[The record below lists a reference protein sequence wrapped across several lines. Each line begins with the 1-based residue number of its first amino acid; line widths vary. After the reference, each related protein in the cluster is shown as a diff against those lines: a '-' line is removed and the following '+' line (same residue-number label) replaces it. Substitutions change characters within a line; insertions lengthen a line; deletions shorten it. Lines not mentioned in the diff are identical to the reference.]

1 MKETITPPDRSSV
14 NDPLIVHCRGE
25 GRNPNEIYRSRSH
38 KRSKRKHRRPRLLSK
53 IVLLLII
60 VSLFGGVGFGTAK
73 YLSSSSGSDSESG
86 SGNGGGEQGASAIV
100 TAENTVVINGESIYY
115 GNEKIDSIEALKS
128 RIFADYDDGET
139 FIVEDNRAIK
149 DTYDS
154 VINMF
159 RDISVPYVE
168 K

>member
-73 YLSSSSGSDSESG
+73 YLSNSSDSESG

>member
-14 NDPLIVHCRGE
+14 NDPLIIHCRGE

-38 KRSKRKHRRPRLLSK
+38 KRSKRRHHRPRLLSK

-60 VSLFGGVGFGTAK
+60 VTLFGGVGFGTAK
-73 YLSSSSGSDSESG
+73 YLSDGSTADNDNN
-86 SGNGGGEQGASAIV
+86 GNGSAEGASSAIV
-100 TAENTVVINGESIYY
+100 TAENTVVIAGESIYY
-115 GNEKIDSIEALKS
+115 GNEKIDSIETLKS

-139 FIVEDNRAIK
+139 FIVQDNRAIK

>member
-38 KRSKRKHRRPRLLSK
+38 RKNKKRHRRSGMFSK
-53 IVLLLII
+53 SLLLVAII
-60 VSLFGGVGFGTAK
+60 ALLGGTGFGVSK
-73 YLSSSSGSDSESG
+73 YLDGSDTPGTSDGG
-86 SGNGGGEQGASAIV
+86 SAQTADSNFIT
-100 TAENTVVINGESIYY
+100 TAENTVVISGESIYY
-115 GNEKIDSIEALKS
+115 AGERIDAAETLKS
-128 RIFADYDDGET
+128 RVFADYNEGET
-139 FIVEDNRAIK
+139 FIIKDDKAIK

-159 RDISVPYVE
+159 RDISVPYIE
-168 K
+168 E

>member
-38 KRSKRKHRRPRLLSK
+38 RKNKKRHRRHGTVSK
-53 IVLLLII
+53 GLLLVAII
-60 VSLFGGVGFGTAK
+60 ALLGGSGFGISK
-73 YLSSSSGSDSESG
+73 YLDGSNTPNTADGGSALKADS
-86 SGNGGGEQGASAIV
+86 NVIT
-100 TAENTVVINGESIYY
+100 TAENTVVISGESIYY
-115 GNEKIDSIEALKS
+115 AGEKIDAAETLKS
-128 RIFADYDDGET
+128 RVFADYNEGET
-139 FIVEDNRAIK
+139 FIIKDDKAIK

-159 RDISVPYVE
+159 REISVPYIE
-168 K
+168 E